1 MPEEAVQPGR
11 VRESAG
17 SKFRKQME
25 RARRHAHDDKMAVA
39 RQVAWQALLPAFH
52 KKDETVTGIKL
63 PTLPNGAEFE
73 GRTKVGVPAKAAQAA
88 MKLRK
93 KMQQRELERRKDTF
107 ELNRTVR
114 SRPAPRE
121 RRAQCAAL
129 SRRALC
135 RAGCCR
141 RRGSYGGRNGRAR
154 CGASPGSHRVGLLSP
169 RSPFTECRCS
179 VGQTS
184 KLVKCGQTSKQ
195 SILSERCAGERQGGI
210 AGRRGRSRGRACA
223 STSSA
228 RTETARRRSI
238 RCGGARGGG
247 GGCIQRTCG
256 RGYRGVRRAAGRG
269 ADARAAR
276 AGLHGR
282 AAADPGDDAG
292 GPLRRAGEG
301 PGRVVGRHGGAAVP
315 RGRAALDRADAARCA
330 PGWPKSF

>member
-1 MPEEAVQPGR
+1 MQPGR

-141 RRGSYGGRNGRAR
+141 RRGSCGGRNGRAR
-154 CGASPGSHRVGLLSP
+154 CGASPGSHRAGLLSP

-179 VGQTS
+179 V
-184 KLVKCGQTSKQ
+184 GQTSKQ

-247 GGCIQRTCG
+247 GGAAYKELAGAGTEGCGAQR
-256 RGYRGVRRAAGRG
+256 VG
-269 ADARAAR
+269 A
-276 AGLHGR
+276 LT
-282 AAADPGDDAG
+282 
-292 GPLRRAGEG
+292 
-301 PGRVVGRHGGAAVP
+301 
-315 RGRAALDRADAARCA
+315 RGRRGQVYTDVLPRIRETMLAAHCDVRVRDLGAWWADMEAQRSPAGARPSIARDAARCA